1 MCTAIAFGEK
11 NRYFGRNLDYERG
24 FGEQVVVTPRNFPL
38 EYRFLPQQRKHYA
51 FIGMASVMEGY
62 PLYYEASNERG
73 LSVAGLNFVGNCRF
87 CNVTLD
93 MHVNLCQFEIVPYIM
108 AKCASVDEAKAVLK
122 RINLVGERF
131 LPDLPLAELHWMLCD
146 SEQCAVLEITREG
159 ACFYDNPVGVLTN
172 NPPFPYQVQNLNNF
186 QSLSSGDPV
195 ARFGGEGARFD
206 VYSRGMGAIGLP
218 GDWSSASRFVRAAFV
233 RANAEHVTGESG
245 ASSDTERAEIEQFFH
260 ILGSVEMVKGC
271 VRVGE
276 KHEFTRYSC
285 CFDRLRGA
293 YYFKTYSDM
302 RTRKV
307 LLPSKNIDG
316 DELYGI
322 EPSAC
327 EKL

>member
-1 MCTAIAFGEK
+1 MGEIMCTAIAYGEK

-93 MHVNLCQFEIVPYIM
+93 LHVNLCQFEIVPYIM

-159 ACFYDNPVGVLTN
+159 AIEIYRYHLARVTSGAPAELNALLRECKVGVGTH
-172 NPPFPYQVQNLNNF
+172 Q
-186 QSLSSGDPV
+186 GK
-195 ARFGGEGARFD
+195 
-206 VYSRGMGAIGLP
+206 
-218 GDWSSASRFVRAAFV
+218 ASRAMVGSDNNESAWVALSILHSDLDSAHEAAHLRLLGYSVVAMSHAVDKRALDH
-233 RANAEHVTGESG
+233 EHKALVATT
-245 ASSDTERAEIEQFFH
+245 ALEQLEGFRCS
-260 ILGSVEMVKGC
+260 L
-271 VRVGE
+271 
-276 KHEFTRYSC
+276 
-285 CFDRLRGA
+285 
-293 YYFKTYSDM
+293 
-302 RTRKV
+302 
-307 LLPSKNIDG
+307 
-316 DELYGI
+316 
-322 EPSAC
+322 
-327 EKL
+327 